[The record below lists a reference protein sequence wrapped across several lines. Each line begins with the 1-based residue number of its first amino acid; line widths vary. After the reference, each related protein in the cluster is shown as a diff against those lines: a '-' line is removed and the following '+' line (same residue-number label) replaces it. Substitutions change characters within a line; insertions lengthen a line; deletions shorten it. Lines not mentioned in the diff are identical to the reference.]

1 MARRDIQSFN
11 LSFLDLLSGALGAV
25 IFLFIIVPKGKSAF
39 PLLQKNADASVLLD
53 TQTMR
58 IIGRPVTGARF
69 KVGDT
74 ITVIIN
80 GSYKD
85 PVDSLIASVDNKFWN
100 NYYPSQVTAP
110 RVTVP
115 DPVQPA
121 PTTATTPAI
130 TPPPPPQPP
139 SDDRSYKGPKPSA
152 PCKLAFELSWGDEK
166 DNVDILVQK
175 GGRKVSG
182 VKQQRTDP
190 EIGRWD
196 TGVSKTKVFKKT
208 DFRTNVESVRQIE
221 GILPGEYRIYAI
233 FKASE
238 KGSSSVNV
246 NLLLYSKN
254 QTGAEKGETYN
265 YTLSLRQK
273 PGSLNDYTFL
283 GTASVKADGSI
294 TFSKS

>member
-115 DPVQPA
+115 ADPVQPA

-175 GGRKVSG
+175 GG
-182 VKQQRTDP
+182 VKSIVVTAAERNHLPGNCTPDFVVLVQVPECSTDP
-190 EIGRWD
+190 V
-196 TGVSKTKVFKKT
+196 GVGAAQRLQQVFIISEHRVH
-208 DFRTNVESVRQIE
+208 F
-221 GILPGEYRIYAI
+221 ILP
-233 FKASE
+233 
-238 KGSSSVNV
+238 VM
-246 NLLLYSKN
+246 L
-254 QTGAEKGETYN
+254 
-265 YTLSLRQK
+265 
-273 PGSLNDYTFL
+273 
-283 GTASVKADGSI
+283 
-294 TFSKS
+294 